1 MEDFLASHVYRRLSL
16 VVNSQISHTYHII
29 SSIISYHISYIISF
43 HIIAYH
49 IISYLIYHIISF
61 PIIYHISFHIISF
74 PIIYTHIISY
84 HIISYIYSHHIISY
98 HIYSYHIISFHFISY
113 HTWLTIYY
121 GFYGLWLLLG
131 MHIPFKFNKLC
142 DCQFRFFY
150 GVCPFYWKW

>member
-49 IISYLIYHIISF
+49 IISHISYHIISYHLSY
-61 PIIYHISFHIISF
+61 IISYHFISYHIYSYHIISYPIYTHIISF

-84 HIISYIYSHHIISY
+84 
-98 HIYSYHIISFHFISY
+98 HFISY

-150 GVCPFYWKW
+150 GVCPFYWK